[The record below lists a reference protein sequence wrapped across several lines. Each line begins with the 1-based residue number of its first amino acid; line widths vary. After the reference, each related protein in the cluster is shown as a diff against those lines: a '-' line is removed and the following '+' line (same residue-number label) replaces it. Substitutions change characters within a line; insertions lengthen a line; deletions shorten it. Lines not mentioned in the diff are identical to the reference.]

1 MARQNL
7 MLSPNTPSSNLES
20 ATMETLG
27 NPKINPYHPLF
38 SPDCFP
44 DDWRLE
50 EAFFNKQELLSSLKN
65 IKSNELTIR
74 RLKRQ
79 LFVDNVTRN
88 MKIDMERRKTSHH
101 DYEVFGQFLNYF
113 NCQNDDD
120 KYNFIVNFYT
130 EFPDLWDEDEE
141 TLLNRAAHCRDKFTE
156 HYRPEFV
163 RGVNAGQLCAYPRL
177 NDIPYFQK
185 GVKPI
190 TGSKYI
196 ITLEERHKQ
205 LDAQGFPDPNT
216 GQPFVFKTKTNP
228 SKMKALP
235 RIAKLQKAN
244 KLLEEI
250 GYSPVQPTEQDQLE
264 PTE

>member
-7 MLSPNTPSSNLES
+7 MLALNTPSSNLEK

-27 NPKINPYHPLF
+27 DPKTNPYHPLF
-38 SPDCFP
+38 SPNCFP
-44 DDWRLE
+44 DEWRNE
-50 EAFFNKQELLSSLKN
+50 EAFFNKQELLTSLKN

-79 LFVDNVTRN
+79 LFVDLATRN
-88 MKIDMERRKTSHH
+88 MKIEMERRKTHNH
-101 DYEVFGQFLNYF
+101 DYGVFEQFLNFF

-120 KYNFIVNFYT
+120 KHDFIVNFYT
-130 EFPDLWDEDEE
+130 EFPDLWDEEE
-141 TLLNRAAHCRDKFTE
+141 DTLLNLAAHCRDKFTE
-156 HYRPEFV
+156 RYRPVFV
-163 RGVNAGQLCAYPRL
+163 RGECVGQLCAYPRL

-185 GVKPI
+185 GVKSI

-228 SKMKALP
+228 SKMKAVS

-244 KLLEEI
+244 KILEEL
-250 GYSPVQPTEQDQLE
+250 GLTAVQP